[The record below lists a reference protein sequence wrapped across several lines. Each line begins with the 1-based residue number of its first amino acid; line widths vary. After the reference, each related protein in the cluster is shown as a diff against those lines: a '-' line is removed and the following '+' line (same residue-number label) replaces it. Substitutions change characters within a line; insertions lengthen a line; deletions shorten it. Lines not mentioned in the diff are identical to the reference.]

1 MPSNPRL
8 KLDNGKARWKGT
20 SNSWRKVHKIC
31 KWVLWFDWSIL
42 AFDLANLEAN
52 VELKEAFD
60 DGMKIVEAKTLPIE
74 NEVKVLRILMD
85 QSKNHGISLIV
96 LCNWSQLF
104 FFLHSRWWIQ
114 SPEKWKDWGQSKN
127 WTVRNRKHKT

>member
-1 MPSNPRL
+1 MA
-8 KLDNGKARWKGT
+8 KQDGKGHWIHEERYVK
-20 SNSWRKVHKIC
+20 NC
-31 KWVLWFDWSIL
+31 KWVFWFDWSIL

-85 QSKNHGISLIV
+85 QRKY
-96 LCNWSQLF
+96 QF
-104 FFLHSRWWIQ
+104 FF
-114 SPEKWKDWGQSKN
+114 
-127 WTVRNRKHKT
+127 